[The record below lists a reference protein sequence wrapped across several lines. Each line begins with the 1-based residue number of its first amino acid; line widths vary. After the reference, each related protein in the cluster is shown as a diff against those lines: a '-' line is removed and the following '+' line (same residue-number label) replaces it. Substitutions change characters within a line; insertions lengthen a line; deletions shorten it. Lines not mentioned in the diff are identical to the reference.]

1 MNIEDNK
8 NKVLESL
15 NEMDSNQIS
24 LSESITNE
32 MTEKSKRRDVIEEMS
47 DDKESTESWI
57 DLINKKVKKSV
68 KKRSK
73 YTEDDF
79 DDLSINSKKK
89 KKKTKDGLTNYDAQ
103 FDTEL
108 GILKNMY
115 LQHNRF
121 VDDLTKEYNTMRASK
136 SSARGVSKYMT
147 DLIEAITSART
158 VSMQVIKELIAAK
171 KSIAELNIKEREKFQ
186 KQASTEQ
193 QDMSQ
198 YASSFMNEIFKRG
211 RSTLLDVPTAYDV
224 DDGNYDYE
232 EYTSQNMLDEINDVL
247 NNSNMDD
254 EDRERE
260 LYLKYEG
267 KNVTIYVAY
276 DEVEDEYYFVAQD
289 EDGNELSD
297 YPLPEKGN
305 LTINKNTGVATD
317 DFGQRYPLL
326 VA

>member
-1 MNIEDNK
+1 MSNEDNK
-8 NKVLESL
+8 SKVLENL
-15 NEMDSNQIS
+15 NDIDSKQIS
-24 LSESITNE
+24 LTESLTNVME
-32 MTEKSKRRDVIEEMS
+32 DRSKPKDIIEEVAKDS
-47 DDKESTESWI
+47 ESTESWI
-57 DLINKKVKKSV
+57 DLINKKVKKSA
-68 KKRSK
+68 KKKAK
-73 YTEDDF
+73 YSEDDF
-79 DDLSINSKKK
+79 DDLSISSKKK
-89 KKKTKDGLTNYDAQ
+89 KKRTKDGLINYEAQ

-136 SSARGVSKYMT
+136 SSARGVTKYMT

-171 KSIAELNIKEREKFQ
+171 KSVAELNMKEREKFQ
-186 KQASTEQ
+186 KQSSTEQ

-198 YASSFMNEIFKRG
+198 YASTFMNEIFKRG
-211 RSTLLDVPTAYDV
+211 RSSILDVPVSYES
-224 DDGNYDYE
+224 DDAGYDYE
-232 EYTSQNMLDEINDVL
+232 EYTSESMLDEINNVL
-247 NNSNMDD
+247 NNNMDE

-267 KNVTIYVAY
+267 RNVTIYVAY
-276 DEVEDEYYFVAQD
+276 DEIEDEYYFVAQD

-305 LTINKNTGVATD
+305 LTINKNAGIATD